1 MTHSWLYGSL
11 SAKTLNGA
19 SFKYSHKSLH
29 SLFFLLNLAFSPKR
43 ELLCLAL
50 LARAL
55 VHELD
60 HADRRLQRGHS
71 CLLALEVIHLAVEV
85 ILLTSEVVVVGL
97 LEGVA

>member
-43 ELLCLAL
+43 ELLCLAP
-50 LARAL
+50 L